1 VTAGRAAGRQGSS
14 GVSADELT
22 PPISPVDANIA
33 IRPLAQAS
41 SRVRRPADLLRLI
54 AALLVLAGAQLLT
67 GVARAGVRKSER
79 ALLDSVVT
87 LPPLLREVL
96 TGAAQILLVFLPAV
110 VVVTMAFRRRLALVG
125 CLLLAGGLGLI
136 VGVVDSHL
144 LLGHSHPASWPALI
158 AGRNGVFIVTF
169 PPAAWLSGAA
179 AVLTVGGAEMSRRW
193 RSTLWWSTGTAAA
206 IEVVVGAFLPVD
218 GLVAAALGVTVGSL
232 ILLGFGEEV
241 SRPTAAQVVAALR
254 ECGVALTSLTE
265 LPAGLEAPAAFEVTT
280 AEGPTLAVRVYAA
293 DDRDRDRLARLYRW
307 IMVRHPQNSRGG
319 WTVEAAAEHELLAM
333 VVGARSGA
341 RVSEPVVAYP
351 VHGGAS
357 RSGALV
363 AWTDVGGRRL
373 DLLAPDEVSDAAL
386 ADLWRSVGVL
396 GDHRLAH
403 RLLRRENIVIDGGDR
418 AWLTG
423 FVLAELGAS
432 DQLLTTDIAE
442 LLTSLA
448 LQVGPE
454 RAVAT
459 AVAALDA
466 RRVSDASA
474 VLQPLALSWPT
485 RIEVRTYDRA
495 RTAAL
500 SPPRARRGLRP
511 GGRPD
516 LLADLRTEV
525 AQVTREPSAKLEPL
539 SRFTRKRALGFVGA
553 FAVLYLVLPQLAN
566 AGAAA
571 RALGNADYSWII
583 AALPAIFV
591 AQSFSTL
598 LLKGVLPAELPF
610 GPTYVVEF
618 AASFLNRVTP
628 GNVGGMAL
636 NLRYLQKAGVDS
648 GSATGSVGLQT
659 LSGTTAILA
668 LAAISFAAAGRHSA
682 VHPRV
687 HGRQLLLL
695 FIVGILVGGGLL
707 VLTPR
712 GRRFFHDKIWTFLRS
727 AGATITE
734 VFKSPGHVGLI
745 VVGAIGGPLVQV
757 AALSLCVHAMGGH
770 LPVVQVAAV
779 YLGGHVVASAAP
791 VPGGLGALEAALI
804 AGLSSLGMPAG
815 AATSAVLIY
824 RLLTYWLTIPIGW
837 VALKIGEERGF
848 V

>member
-1 VTAGRAAGRQGSS
+1 MVALFGL
-14 GVSADELT
+14 VS
-22 PPISPVDANIA
+22 
-33 IRPLAQAS
+33 
-41 SRVRRPADLLRLI
+41 
-54 AALLVLAGAQLLT
+54 AQLLT

-79 ALLDSVVT
+79 ALLDTAIT
-87 LPPLLREVL
+87 LPPVLREVV

-110 VVVTMAFRRRLALVG
+110 VVATMALRRRLVLV
-125 CLLLAGGLGLI
+125 CRLLLAGGLGVI

-144 LLGHSHPASWPALI
+144 LLGHSHPAAWPELI
-158 AGRNGVFIVTF
+158 AGRDGVFIVTF
-169 PPAAWLSGAA
+169 PPAAWLSGATA
-179 AVLTVGGAEMSRRW
+179 ILTVGGAEMSRRW
-193 RSTLWWSTGTAAA
+193 RSGLWWLTGIAAA
-206 IEVVVGAFLPVD
+206 VEVVVGAFLPVD
-218 GLVAAALGVTVGSL
+218 GVVAIALGVTVGSL
-232 ILLGFGEEV
+232 ILLGFGEAE
-241 SRPTAAQVVAALR
+241 SRPAAAQVVAALR
-254 ECGVALTSLTE
+254 ECGTDVKALTE
-265 LPAGLEAPAAFEVTT
+265 VPAGLEAPAAFEVTT
-280 AEGPTLAVRVYAA
+280 AEGTPLAVRVYAA

-307 IMVRHPQNSRGG
+307 LMVRHPQNNRAGG
-319 WTVEAAAEHELLAM
+319 TVESAAEHELLAM
-333 VVGARSGA
+333 VAGARSGA
-341 RVSEPVVAYP
+341 RVPEPVVAYP
-351 VHGGAS
+351 VRGRAG

-363 AWTDVGGRRL
+363 AWTDVGGHRL
-373 DLLAPDEVSDAAL
+373 ELLAPDQVSDAAL
-386 ADLWRSVGVL
+386 ADLWHSVGLL
-396 GDHRLAH
+396 GKHRLAH
-403 RLLRRENIVIDGGDR
+403 RLLRSDNIFIDADDR

-448 LQVGPE
+448 VQFGAE
-454 RAVAT
+454 RAVAS
-459 AVAALDA
+459 AVAALGA
-466 RRVSDASA
+466 RPVSDASA
-474 VLQPLALSWPT
+474 LLQPLALSWPT
-485 RIEVRTYDRA
+485 RIKVRNYDRA

-571 RALGNADYSWII
+571 RALGNADYWWII

-610 GPTYVVEF
+610 GPTYIVEF

-648 GSATGSVGLQT
+648 GSATASVGLQT
-659 LSGTTAILA
+659 LSGTTAIVA
-668 LAAISFAAAGRHSA
+668 LGAISVAAAGRHSA
-682 VHPRV
+682 VHLRV
-687 HGRQLLLL
+687 HDRQLLLL
-695 FIVGILVGGGLL
+695 LIVGILVGGALL

-712 GRRFFHDKIWTFLRS
+712 GRRFFHDKIWTFVRS
-727 AGATITE
+727 AGATIAE
-734 VFKSPGHVGLI
+734 VCKSPGHVALI
-745 VVGAIGGPLVQV
+745 VVGATGGPLVQV
-757 AALSLCVHAMGGH
+757 AALSLCVHAVGGH

-779 YLGGHVVASAAP
+779 YLGSHLVASAAP

-837 VALKIGEERGF
+837 IALKIGEGRGF